1 MASNYSFGKSAHHPG
16 RQRPMK
22 VLFRGG
28 VNPASG
34 SLAAGTRVRIR
45 HSPKRGFL
53 NVNG

>member
-1 MASNYSFGKSAHHPG
+1 MKSYSFGSSAKHPG
-16 RQRPMK
+16 RVGTMK

-45 HSPKRGFL
+45 HSPRRGTL
-53 NVNG
+53 KVNL